1 MQFNPYNVSY
11 GIEVGSVLNLRRFI
25 MASLFQ
31 YNVNVIGRL
40 VKDVEFGETKAG
52 KTWARFTLV
61 TNTYFKVDGQEL
73 PSQHA
78 EWHNA
83 VCFDKVADVAVS
95 ILEKD
100 GFFNIE
106 GYIKVER
113 YLDKSGKEAFAK
125 KVVVSRIHE
134 VLPHEKPAAA
144 EDDDS
149 DIPF

>member
-1 MQFNPYNVSY
+1 
-11 GIEVGSVLNLRRFI
+11 

-40 VKDVEFGETKAG
+40 AKDVKSGETAKG
-52 KTWARFTLV
+52 KKWAQFTLV
-61 TNTYFKVDGQEL
+61 TNTYFQVDGQEL

-106 GYIKVER
+106 GYVKVER
-113 YLDKSGKEAFAK
+113 YLDKDGKEAFSK

-134 VLPHEKPAAA
+134 VLPHDKPSSNE
-144 EDDDS
+144 EDDD
-149 DIPF
+149 IPF